1 MISYLVQQLRES
13 CPYLE
18 DRGWTD
24 TAELMNAAANEIE
37 RLMIKTRSLEDK
49 LHERKHSPPASV
61 SHLAHSR
68 HCFGVMRGSGR
79 APNNTGKP
87 SRRD

>member
-18 DRGWTD
+18 DQGWTD

-37 RLMIKTRSLEDK
+37 QLMIKTRSLEDR
-49 LHERKHSPPASV
+49 LHERKRSPPASTPWV
-61 SHLAHSR
+61 CSD
-68 HCFGVMRGSGR
+68 GSENGR
-79 APNNTGKP
+79 PLRPQHNQNT
-87 SRRD
+87 R